1 MTHTHLNTQPPAGVV
16 GPIQPGDAG
25 SCEVARVA
33 TSASP
38 DVTAS
43 GSSLLRDHTTLRVGG
58 PAKRF
63 VVART
68 EADLVETVLAADRS
82 GEPLLVLGG
91 GSNLLV
97 SDVGFDGTVVQVATR
112 GVQADVSGCGGALVR
127 LEAGEVWDDVVSLA
141 VASEW
146 IGVEALSGIP
156 GLVGATPI
164 QNVGAYGSDVSQT
177 IASVRTLDRSTGRFH
192 TFAASDCGFGYRW
205 SRFKAEPGRYVVLQV
220 SFQFNLGTLSS
231 PIRYA
236 ELATRLGVGLG
247 ERADTRAV
255 REAVLDIRRGKGMV
269 LDAAD
274 HDSWSAGSFF
284 TNPVLTAEQ
293 AARLPED
300 APRYPASDGM
310 VKTSAAWLI
319 DHAGFHRGF
328 AAGRARISTKHTL
341 ALTNPGEASADDV
354 VGLARLIRS
363 GVNERFGLLLSP
375 EPVLVGVGLD

>member
-1 MTHTHLNTQPPAGVV
+1 MTEVSTPSPIGAV
-16 GPIQPGDAG
+16 GPLGPGDAAG
-25 SCEVARVA
+25 CEVTRVD
-33 TSASP
+33 TTASP
-38 DVTAS
+38 EAPAS
-43 GSSLLRDHTTLRVGG
+43 GSTLLRDHTTLRVGG
-58 PAKRF
+58 PAKRY

-68 EADLVETVLAADRS
+68 EAELVATVVEADRS
-82 GEPLLVLGG
+82 GERVLVLGG

-97 SDVGFDGTVVQVATR
+97 ADAGFDGTVVEVATR

-127 LEAGEVWDDVVSLA
+127 LEAGEVWDDVVALA

-177 IASVRTLDRSTGRFH
+177 IASVRTLDRTTGQFR

-220 SFQFNLGTLSS
+220 SFQFTLGTRSA

-236 ELATRLGVGLG
+236 ELAERLGVRLG
-247 ERADTRAV
+247 QRADTRAV

-269 LDAAD
+269 VDAAD

-284 TNPVLTAEQ
+284 TNPVLTPEQ
-293 AARLPED
+293 ASVLPPD

-328 AAGRARISTKHTL
+328 SAGRARVSTKHAL
-341 ALTNPGEASADDV
+341 ALTNPGDATADDIV
-354 VGLARLIRS
+354 TLAREIRA
-363 GVNERFGLLLSP
+363 GVRERFGVVLAP
-375 EPVLVGVGLD
+375 EPVLVGVDLG

>member
-1 MTHTHLNTQPPAGVV
+1 M
-16 GPIQPGDAG
+16 
-25 SCEVARVA
+25 
-33 TSASP
+33 
-38 DVTAS
+38 
-43 GSSLLRDHTTLRVGG
+43 LRDHTTLRVGG
-58 PAKRF
+58 PAKRY

-68 EADLVETVLAADRS
+68 EAELVDTVVEADRS
-82 GEPLLVLGG
+82 GEPVLVLGG

-97 SDVGFDGTVVQVATR
+97 SDAGFDGTVVQVATR

-127 LEAGEVWDDVVSLA
+127 LEAGEVWDDVVALA

-177 IASVRTLDRSTGRFH
+177 IASVRTLDRSTGQFR

-220 SFQFNLGTLSS
+220 SFQFTLGTLSA

-236 ELATRLGVGLG
+236 ELAERLGVRLG

-284 TNPVLTAEQ
+284 TNPVLSPEQ
-293 AARLPED
+293 ASLLPAD

-328 AAGRARISTKHTL
+328 STGRARVSTKHAL
-341 ALTNPGEASADDV
+341 ALTNPGEATADDI
-354 VGLARLIRS
+354 VGLAREIRA
-363 GVNERFGLLLSP
+363 GVRRRFGVVLAP
-375 EPVLVGVGLD
+375 EPVLVGVDLD